1 MKQIKLA
8 IAEKHDV
15 LRIELSN
22 ILNDNINFQVVFNSN
37 GGIDFLDKLS
47 RNEIDVLILS
57 TRLNGFA
64 GIDILK
70 LIRSTEDFINLKIIM
85 FSNDSH
91 SLFVSEVAKHG
102 ANSLILK
109 QSDLGDLEKCIE
121 EVHETGYS
129 FNKFFTP
136 EHLSNS
142 N

>member
-15 LRIELSN
+15 LRIELSK
-22 ILNDNINFQVVFNSN
+22 ILNENINFEVIFDSN

-70 LIRSTEDFINLKIIM
+70 IIRSTQDFDNLRIIM
-85 FSNDSH
+85 FSNDTH
-91 SLFVSEVAKHG
+91 SLFVSEIAKHG
-102 ANSLILK
+102 VNSLVLK
-109 QSDLGDLEKCIE
+109 QMDLGDLEKCIE

-129 FNKFFTP
+129 YNKFFTP
-136 EHLSNS
+136 ELLSNS

>member
-70 LIRSTEDFINLKIIM
+70 LIRSNQDFINLKIIM

-102 ANSLILK
+102 ANSL
-109 QSDLGDLEKCIE
+109 
-121 EVHETGYS
+121 VH
-129 FNKFFTP
+129 
-136 EHLSNS
+136 
-142 N
+142 